1 MSDIRAAEANI
12 EHTARAIIMQG
23 NALLVCQG
31 IDEDFVCLPGGHLD
45 GRESPEQALR
55 REIGEELLGIVT
67 GMVFLGVLE
76 TEWYRG
82 GQLETV
88 PVHEVMHLFRV
99 QALFPPVEGVAYRGE
114 AHLRVRWIM
123 ASDALKEHL
132 MPLEVI
138 PWIWNFGGAYG

>member
-1 MSDIRAAEANI
+1 MPDVRAPGVSI
-12 EHTARAIIMQG
+12 ERTARGIIMQG

-31 IDEDFVCLPGGHLD
+31 IDDGIVHLPGGHID

-55 REIGEELLGIVT
+55 REIHEELLGIVT

-82 GQLETV
+82 GQLNTI

-99 QALFPPVEGVAYRGE
+99 QALFPPLEGVAYRGE

-138 PWIWNFGGAYG
+138 PLIWNSGGAYG